1 MVVPASAS
9 APGASPGASAEF
21 SALTAD
27 LSKAFQA
34 PISKALPGVAGAG
47 SGMHLAWCAVM
58 SIRAPIDIL
67 DGFRLL
73 RSPGAQP
80 SILHVAQL
88 QKWKHSK

>member
-1 MVVPASAS
+1 MAPASAS

-34 PISKALPGVAGAG
+34 LPGAAGAG